1 MATEKRPTMLR
12 LTEEMHEKIRYL
24 AFVERRSINMQIEH
38 ALARYIEAYEEQYGP
53 IKLPRSPKDSQ

>member
-12 LTEEMHEKIRYL
+12 LTEEMYEKIRYL

-38 ALARYIEAYEEQYGP
+38 ALARYIEAYEERNGP
-53 IKLPRSPKDSQ
+53 IRPPEPPEGTP